1 MFLKKQ
7 KSVVEGRSHWG
18 MFPASNTKLGG
29 GSYEKQEGSPEADG
43 EVTGYRN
50 RVGVVT
56 GDQP

>member
-43 EVTGYRN
+43 EVTRYRN

-56 GDQP
+56 GD

>member
-7 KSVVEGRSHWG
+7 KSIVEGRSHWG
-18 MFPASNTKLGG
+18 MLQASNTKLGG

-50 RVGVVT
+50 RVGVVR